1 MLFVARRHGKVIRL
15 ALPIMLGMLSQ
26 SMLNL
31 IDAALVGQLG
41 EVALAGV
48 GVGGYAM
55 FMLTALVFGLS
66 SSVQSQTAQR
76 TGACHVNVVHPLQSG
91 LFLGCAMALPLSLLA
106 WWQAPLLIGLI
117 NQIDDVQRVAVDYF
131 RWRVMSLTA
140 IALTLCFRGYWNG
153 RQQTHLYL
161 RIIFA
166 VHILNVVASACLI
179 YGLAGLPK
187 MGPSGAGAGTT
198 LSLLAGLIM
207 WWWVSTKRTSSQQFL
222 TLLPCV
228 ATLRTTWT
236 LAAPHSLQQFLFAA
250 GYAVLFWLLSQL
262 GTASVAVG
270 HVLINLSLLLILPGV
285 GVGVAAMSL
294 VGEALGRDA
303 QQEAH
308 RWGLDALRVAWLLLV
323 ILALPM
329 LLMPEYVL
337 NIFFSSSEL
346 VRLGKLP
353 LQLTGLMIVL
363 DAAALVLAQAL
374 MGAGAQRTVMLLT
387 LGMQWLLF
395 LPLAWWV
402 GIGLDQGLL
411 GIWLMQLCYR
421 LINSVGFL
429 WVWQRRRWLA
439 PTFIKGAMSAAP
451 SK

>member
-31 IDAALVGQLG
+31 IDAALVGHLG

-55 FMLTALVFGLS
+55 FMLSAIVFGLS

-76 TGACHVNVVHPLQSG
+76 EGAINANIAQPLHSG
-91 LFLGCAMALPLSLLA
+91 LMIGLVIALPFSLWA

-117 NQIDDVQRVAVDYF
+117 TQTADVQSVAIEYF
-131 RWRVMSLTA
+131 RWRVVSLTA

-161 RIIFA
+161 RIIVA
-166 VHILNVVASACLI
+166 VHLLNVAASAGLI
-179 YGLAGLPK
+179 YGLLGLPA
-187 MGPSGAGAGTT
+187 MGASGAGAGTT
-198 LSLLAGLIM
+198 LSLFVGLTI
-207 WWWVSTKRTSSQQFL
+207 WYWVSVKGAPGASLFSR
-222 TLLPCV
+222 LPSRDSLK
-228 ATLRTTWT
+228 ATLA
-236 LAAPHSLQQFLFAA
+236 LAAPHSVQQLWFAA

-285 GVGVAAMSL
+285 GLGVAAMSL
-294 VGEALGRDA
+294 VGEAIGRDA
-303 QQEAH
+303 QKEAH
-308 RWGLDALRVAWLLLV
+308 RWGLDALSVAWLLLT

-329 LLMPEYVL
+329 LFIPESILGV
-337 NIFFSSSEL
+337 FFDTPEL
-346 VRLGKLP
+346 IALGKLP
-353 LQLTGLMIVL
+353 LQLTGIMIVF

-374 MGAGAQRTVMLLT
+374 MGAGAQRMVMTLT

-402 GIGLDQGLL
+402 GIGLEQGLL
-411 GIWLMQLCYR
+411 GIWLMQLLYR
-421 LINSVGFL
+421 LINSGGFF
-429 WVWQRRRWLA
+429 WVWQRRRWGVPA
-439 PTFIKGAMSAAP
+439 F
-451 SK
+451 

>member
-1 MLFVARRHGKVIRL
+1 MLQASRHGKVIRL

-26 SMLNL
+26 SVLNL
-31 IDAALVGQLG
+31 IDAALVGHLG

-55 FMLTALVFGLS
+55 FMLSAMVFGLS
-66 SSVQSQTAQR
+66 SSVQSQTAQNV
-76 TGACHVNVVHPLQSG
+76 GATQTDLTQPLQSG
-91 LFLGCAMALPLSLLA
+91 LVIGLVVALPLTLWA
-106 WWQAPLLIGLI
+106 WWQAPFLISLI
-117 NQIDDVQRVAVDYF
+117 TQTDDVQSIAIGYF
-131 RWRVMSLTA
+131 RWRVVSLIA

-153 RQQTHLYL
+153 RQQTYLYL
-161 RIIFA
+161 RIIVA
-166 VHILNVVASACLI
+166 VHLLNVMASAGLI
-179 YGLAGLPK
+179 YGLAGLPN
-187 MGPSGAGAGTT
+187 MGASGAGAGTT
-198 LSLLAGLIM
+198 LSLFAGLM
-207 WWWVSTKRTSSQQFL
+207 VWCWVSVKHPSTQHFL
-222 TLLPCV
+222 THLPCL
-228 ATLRTTWT
+228 ATLRTTLM
-236 LAAPHSLQQFLFAA
+236 LAVPHSTQQVLFAA

-285 GVGVAAMSL
+285 GIGVAAMSL
-294 VGEALGRDA
+294 VGEALGRED
-303 QQEAH
+303 QHEAH

-323 ILALPM
+323 MLALPM
-329 LLMPEYVL
+329 LTIPEHVL
-337 NIFFSSSEL
+337 SIFLNSREL
-346 VRLGKLP
+346 IALGVLP
-353 LQLTGLMIVL
+353 LQLTGVMIVV

-402 GIGLDQGLL
+402 GISLEHGLL
-411 GIWLMQLCYR
+411 GIWLMQLLYR

-439 PTFIKGAMSAAP
+439 LVT
-451 SK
+451 

>member
-31 IDAALVGQLG
+31 IDAALVGHLG

-55 FMLTALVFGLS
+55 FMLTAIVFGLS
-66 SSVQSQTAQR
+66 SSVQSQTAQHKGATHANIAQPLH
-76 TGACHVNVVHPLQSG
+76 TGLMIG
-91 LFLGCAMALPLSLLA
+91 LAIALPLSLWA

-117 NQIDDVQRVAVDYF
+117 TQTTDVQSVAVDYF
-131 RWRVMSLTA
+131 RWRVVSLTA

-161 RIIFA
+161 RIIVV
-166 VHILNVVASACLI
+166 VHLLNVVASAGLI
-179 YGLAGLPK
+179 YGLLGLPAL
-187 MGPSGAGAGTT
+187 GASGAGAGTT
-198 LSLLAGLIM
+198 LSLFVGLIV
-207 WWWVSTKRTSSQQFL
+207 WYWVSAKGTSGASLLTRLPSRDTLKATLALAVPHSIQQF
-222 TLLPCV
+222 
-228 ATLRTTWT
+228 W
-236 LAAPHSLQQFLFAA
+236 FAS

-285 GVGVAAMSL
+285 GLGVAAMSL
-294 VGEALGRDA
+294 VGEAIGRDA
-303 QQEAH
+303 QKEAH
-308 RWGLDALRVAWLLLV
+308 RWGLDALSVAWLLLT

-329 LLMPEYVL
+329 LFIPESILGV
-337 NIFFSSSEL
+337 FFDSQEL
-346 VRLGKLP
+346 IALGKLP
-353 LQLTGLMIVL
+353 LQITGIMIIV

-374 MGAGAQRTVMLLT
+374 MGAGAQRTVMTLT

-402 GIGLDQGLL
+402 GIELDQGLL
-411 GIWLMQLCYR
+411 GIWLMQLLYR
-421 LINSVGFL
+421 LLNSAGFL
-429 WVWQRRRWLA
+429 WVWQRRQWLA
-439 PTFIKGAMSAAP
+439 PAL
-451 SK
+451 

>member
-1 MLFVARRHGKVIRL
+1 MLFVPGRHGKVMRL
-15 ALPIMLGMLSQ
+15 AFPIMLGMLSQ

-31 IDAALVGQLG
+31 IDAVLVGHLG

-55 FMLTALVFGLS
+55 FMLSALVFGLS

-76 TGACHVNVVHPLQSG
+76 EGAAHADIAHPLNSG
-91 LFLGCAMALPLSLLA
+91 LVIGLVVGLPLSVWA

-117 NQIDDVQRVAVDYF
+117 SQADDVQSVAVDYF
-131 RWRVMSLTA
+131 RWRVVSLMA

-161 RIIFA
+161 RIIVA
-166 VHILNVVASACLI
+166 VHLINVAASAGLI
-179 YGLAGLPK
+179 YGFAGLPK
-187 MGPSGAGAGTT
+187 MGASGAGAGTT
-198 LSLLAGLIM
+198 LSLFIGLIV
-207 WWWVSTKRTSSQQFL
+207 WCWVSIKSPFVQHFL
-222 TLLPCV
+222 TRMPCL
-228 ATLRTTWT
+228 ATLRTTLV

-250 GYAVLFWLLSQL
+250 GYAVLIWLLSQL

-285 GVGVAAMSL
+285 GIGVAAMSL

-303 QQEAH
+303 QHEAH
-308 RWGLDALRVAWLLLV
+308 RWGLDALRVAWLLLLV
-323 ILALPM
+323 LALPM
-329 LLMPEYVL
+329 LVIPEQVL
-337 NIFFSSSEL
+337 GIFFSSSEL
-346 VRLGKLP
+346 VALGKLP
-353 LQLTGLMIVL
+353 LQITGVMIVL

-374 MGAGAQRTVMLLT
+374 MGAGAQRTVMMLT

-411 GIWLMQLCYR
+411 GIWLMQLLYR
-421 LINSVGFL
+421 LINSAGFL

-439 PTFIKGAMSAAP
+439 PAF
-451 SK
+451 

>member
-31 IDAALVGQLG
+31 IDAALVGHLG

-55 FMLTALVFGLS
+55 FMLSALVFGLS

-76 TGACHVNVVHPLQSG
+76 EGAAHREIAHPLNAG
-91 LFLGCAMALPLSLLA
+91 LVIGFGVALPLSLLA
-106 WWQAPLLIGLI
+106 WWQAPLVVGLI
-117 NQIDDVQRVAVDYF
+117 SQADDVQSVAVDYF
-131 RWRVMSLTA
+131 RWRVVSLMA

-161 RIIFA
+161 RIIVA
-166 VHILNVVASACLI
+166 VHLINVAVSAGLI
-179 YGLAGLPK
+179 YGFAGLPK
-187 MGPSGAGAGTT
+187 MGASGAGAGTT
-198 LSLLAGLIM
+198 LSLFIGLLV
-207 WWWVSTKRTSSQQFL
+207 WCWVSIKSPAIQHLLTHMPCL
-222 TLLPCV
+222 ATLL
-228 ATLRTTWT
+228 
-236 LAAPHSLQQFLFAA
+236 LAAPHSLQQLLFAA
-250 GYAVLFWLLSQL
+250 GYAVLIWLLSQL

-285 GVGVAAMSL
+285 GIGVAVMSL

-303 QQEAH
+303 QHEAH
-308 RWGLDALRVAWLLLV
+308 RWGLDALRVAWPLLLV
-323 ILALPM
+323 LALPM
-329 LLMPEYVL
+329 LIVPEQVL
-337 NIFFSSSEL
+337 AIFFNSSEL
-346 VRLGKLP
+346 VALGKLP
-353 LQLTGLMIVL
+353 LQLTGVMIVL

-374 MGAGAQRTVMLLT
+374 MGAGAQRTVMMLT

-411 GIWLMQLCYR
+411 GIWLMQLLYR
-421 LINSVGFL
+421 LINS
-429 WVWQRRRWLA
+429 
-439 PTFIKGAMSAAP
+439 AAGWPQP
-451 SK
+451 SNRLLDP

>member
-1 MLFVARRHGKVIRL
+1 MLFIARRHGKVMRL
-15 ALPIMLGMLSQ
+15 AFPIILGMLSQ

-31 IDAALVGQLG
+31 IDAALVGRLG

-55 FMLTALVFGLS
+55 FMLTAIVFGLS
-66 SSVQSQTAQR
+66 SSVQSQTAQQV
-76 TGACHVNVVHPLQSG
+76 GASHVNIAQPLLSG
-91 LFLGCAMALPLSLLA
+91 LAIGVVVALPLSLWA

-117 NQIDDVQRVAVDYF
+117 TQTTDVQSVAVDYF
-131 RWRVMSLTA
+131 RWRVVSLAA

-161 RIIFA
+161 RIIVA
-166 VHILNVVASACLI
+166 VHLLNVVASAGLI
-179 YGLAGLPK
+179 YGLAGLPE
-187 MGPSGAGAGTT
+187 MGASGAGAGTT
-198 LSLLAGLIM
+198 LSLFVGLIV
-207 WWWVSTKRTSSQQFL
+207 WYWVSVKDTPCSP
-222 TLLPCV
+222 LLLRWLSRDALR
-228 ATLRTTWT
+228 ATLA
-236 LAAPHSLQQFLFAA
+236 LAVPHSIQQLWFAA

-303 QQEAH
+303 QKEAH
-308 RWGLDALRVAWLLLV
+308 RWGLDALSVAWLLLT

-329 LLMPEYVL
+329 LLIPESILGV
-337 NIFFSSSEL
+337 FFDSQDL
-346 VRLGKLP
+346 IVLGKLP
-353 LQLTGLMIVL
+353 LQLTGIMIIF

-374 MGAGAQRTVMLLT
+374 MGAGAQRTVMSLT

-402 GIGLDQGLL
+402 GIELDQGLL
-411 GIWLMQLCYR
+411 GVWLIQLLYR
-421 LINSVGFL
+421 LVNSAGFL
-429 WVWQRRRWLA
+429 WVWQRRQWFA
-439 PTFIKGAMSAAP
+439 PAL
-451 SK
+451 